1 MSEDLIKIPVGGKI
15 IVLKGSDWDSDI
27 EIDEVAQI
35 QYDNLFGE
43 IVTVSSLYNR
53 VGLLKADVDNEYEE
67 YKLDCQVFESQVRQQ
82 YIKSKI
88 AMGEKKP
95 TVDDCEDHLNTH
107 PEVMQKRKR
116 LLQLKKNCN
125 YIDALYW
132 AVQSKDK
139 KLSVLMKGVT
149 PEEFA
154 KGILERRVNT
164 FLVKKFN
171 EKL

>member
-1 MSEDLIKIPVGGKI
+1 M
-15 IVLKGSDWDSDI
+15 
-27 EIDEVAQI
+27 
-35 QYDNLFGE
+35 
-43 IVTVSSLYNR
+43 
-53 VGLLKADVDNEYEE
+53 
-67 YKLDCQVFESQVRQQ
+67 
-82 YIKSKI
+82 
-88 AMGEKKP
+88 
-95 TVDDCEDHLNTH
+95 NTH